1 GVVKTREREYRIVK
15 KLQSHNPAPEP
26 SGEGLHLLKSAI
38 GAPRSPVNNCGSGY
52 WQGGEEGAMLPP
64 DLTGK
69 ALSDVLQWG
78 WAIDINAAE
87 NGAQRAETGVSGSRV
102 ISRITLTR
110 KEEALLPDVMKF
122 TASMGMP
129 ISTKSMAMMFVKG
142 MSISVDG
149 QMMRFAD
156 GEVRLVETE
165 DGRVQRQHELD
176 ARKQER
182 RDALRQ
188 RISNIGEARKQ

>member
-1 GVVKTREREYRIVK
+1 
-15 KLQSHNPAPEP
+15 
-26 SGEGLHLLKSAI
+26 
-38 GAPRSPVNNCGSGY
+38 
-52 WQGGEEGAMLPP
+52 
-64 DLTGK
+64 
-69 ALSDVLQWG
+69 QWG
-78 WAIDINAAE
+78 WATEINAAE
-87 NGAQRAETGVSGSRV
+87 NGAQREETGVSGQRV

-129 ISTKSMAMMFVKG
+129 ISSESMAMMFVKG
-142 MSISVDG
+142 MSISFDG

-165 DGRVQRQHELD
+165 DGRAQRQREFD

-182 RDALRQ
+182 REALRQ
-188 RISNIGEARKQ
+188 RINNMGEMRKT